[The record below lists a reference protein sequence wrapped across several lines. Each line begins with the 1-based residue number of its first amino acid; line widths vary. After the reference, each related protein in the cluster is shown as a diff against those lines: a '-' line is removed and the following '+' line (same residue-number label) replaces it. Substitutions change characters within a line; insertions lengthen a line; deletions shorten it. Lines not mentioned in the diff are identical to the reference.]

1 MSSIVYCT
9 GTIRFISNGRR
20 DQSRAYSDRS
30 LIELLQDNAGRYILR
45 ALDIE
50 NNKSEIFCL
59 PITKADLYKFGSS
72 DSDADNIDH
81 PDGTY
86 SVLLKRQLRG
96 NFHEKLR
103 ECFRTLDSVNSRPR
117 DTNSSRS
124 AENKPSTGLQNT
136 RSKVNEKTILAD
148 IHNLGEYIQNGKESK
163 AAELIKNLIA
173 SGVRLRVD
181 TVKDSQDDKTIKIQ
195 IKIDGID
202 PRIINHGATLDM
214 EVYSST
220 KIRELRALFEYTHKF
235 PSVHQYFFVNG
246 HLADAESTM
255 NSLQIQDDRM
265 SILAFT
271 TGAIQFSSNDR
282 RVPQR
287 TYSDRSL
294 VQLSYDDDNNE
305 YSLKAIDIENNKEVI
320 FDFPVTNNDLYHF
333 GRSNNEP
340 DEIKHSNGTY
350 QLWVNDES
358 REEFHNTFAAI
369 CEMLNFDAFTNT
381 IPETIDDHSIHIN
394 FNEPIEPKIPVAG
407 NFDTKNILTNIH
419 NLSKSIQQGN
429 IDEAN
434 RIIMQLASQ
443 GARLQGQA
451 FTQLKNED
459 QFQILVQ
466 LDGDQYDID
475 KDGRTIFLNVFP
487 STTVRELRAV
497 FELLYHYSPSNQYF
511 FVNGLLA
518 DDNSTMKELQVGP
531 KSLFVLFLLENSKK
545 L

>member
-1 MSSIVYCT
+1 
-9 GTIRFISNGRR
+9 
-20 DQSRAYSDRS
+20 
-30 LIELLQDNAGRYILR
+30 
-45 ALDIE
+45 
-50 NNKSEIFCL
+50 
-59 PITKADLYKFGSS
+59 
-72 DSDADNIDH
+72 
-81 PDGTY
+81 
-86 SVLLKRQLRG
+86 
-96 NFHEKLR
+96 
-103 ECFRTLDSVNSRPR
+103 
-117 DTNSSRS
+117 
-124 AENKPSTGLQNT
+124 
-136 RSKVNEKTILAD
+136 
-148 IHNLGEYIQNGKESK
+148 
-163 AAELIKNLIA
+163 
-173 SGVRLRVD
+173 
-181 TVKDSQDDKTIKIQ
+181 
-195 IKIDGID
+195 
-202 PRIINHGATLDM
+202 
-214 EVYSST
+214 
-220 KIRELRALFEYTHKF
+220 
-235 PSVHQYFFVNG
+235 
-246 HLADAESTM
+246 
-255 NSLQIQDDRM
+255 M

-369 CEMLNFDAFTNT
+369 CEMLNFDASTNT